1 MGRVK
6 ILPPE
11 VAGKIAAGEVVE
23 RPASVV
29 KELVENSLDA
39 GATRIRIST
48 EEGGKKSIRVEDDGC
63 GMSREDTLICFER
76 HATSKITE
84 ANDLLRISTRG
95 FRGEALPSI
104 AEVSR
109 LQLWTNDLSGE
120 AGTYVRILG
129 GQKERVEDAALPRG
143 TIVQVDDLFFN
154 FPAREKFMKTP
165 GGEAGHIARTVEL
178 AALSA
183 PGVFVSLT
191 SGGRKQLQCE
201 AAGSA
206 RERIV
211 QVLGARR
218 EILELEEVSGPFRW
232 HGFIE
237 PPLERSVERPFQHF
251 FVNGRPVKDRTLMF
265 ALRRAYQEYLQKDIN
280 PSAVLYLTVDP
291 GVVDV
296 NVHPTKT
303 EVKFLDSSDAFR
315 SLLNAVKRRLGRLQ
329 TFVSVHLD
337 PAGPA
342 PPRPLAPLTPMAD
355 AGSSAPRALSALVT
369 PMMPL
374 PPVEPSQ
381 LPLTSTRSLQD
392 EPFSILG
399 QYMDSFIVLS
409 MPDGIL
415 VIDQHN
421 AHERALYEE
430 YSSRF
435 DRLPAQKFLLPPV
448 MDLSEGAFAKIME
461 EASQFERYGLVV
473 EEVGPRSIA
482 IREAPPQLGEDGA
495 VAFLSEIVRAA
506 ESGDGRDFRS
516 FLEFH
521 LLRSLAC
528 HSAIKINTPLTLE
541 KMERIVRN
549 LFATSTPMVCPH
561 GRPIIVKLRLEEI
574 LRGLRR
580 KTEGGGVA

>member
-11 VAGKIAAGEVVE
+11 VAGKIAAGEVIE

-29 KELVENSLDA
+29 KELIENSLDA
-39 GATRIRIST
+39 GATRIRVST
-48 EEGGKKSIRVEDDGC
+48 QEGGKKSIRVEDDGC

-143 TIVQVDDLFFN
+143 TIVEVEDLFFN
-154 FPAREKFMKTP
+154 FPAREKFLKTP

-183 PGVFVSLT
+183 PAVFVSLT

-211 QVLGARR
+211 QVLGTRT

-237 PPLERSVERPFQHF
+237 PPLERSVERPFQHL
-251 FVNGRPVKDRTLMF
+251 FVNARPVKDRALMF

-337 PAGPA
+337 PESPA
-342 PPRPLAPLTPMAD
+342 PPRPLAEV
-355 AGSSAPRALSALVT
+355 GSSAPRALVA

-374 PPVEPSQ
+374 PPEEPSQ
-381 LPLTSTRSLQD
+381 LPLTSARSLKD

-448 MDLSEGAFAKIME
+448 MDLSEGAFTKIME
-461 EASQFERYGLVV
+461 QAAQFGRYGLVV
-473 EEVGPRSIA
+473 EEAGPRSIA
-482 IREAPPQLGEDGA
+482 IREAPPQLGENGA
-495 VAFLSEIVRAA
+495 LAFLAEIVRAA

-516 FLEFH
+516 YLELH

-561 GRPIIVKLRLEEI
+561 GRPIIVKLRLDEI